1 MKKLLMLVP
10 LLAAVAMITGCEL
23 SRDFVVT
30 VQKEF
35 TVNYNST
42 SIARTE
48 LIDGT
53 TYSDDL
59 EKYAADLKS
68 VDVNRVTYTVTYF
81 NGSNT
86 QEITSAVLSVAPSA
100 GSDFTTLASMSR
112 VNLMSVAA
120 IEKELEYDKAG
131 EKVLEDGLLGD
142 DHSFQLKFAG
152 TANQAPLNFK
162 IKFKIECKVKYEKK
176 LI

>member
-1 MKKLLMLVP
+1 M
-10 LLAAVAMITGCEL
+10 LAAVALMAGCEL

-42 SIARTE
+42 AISKIE

-68 VDVNRVTYTVTYF
+68 VDVTRVTYTVTYF
-81 NGSNT
+81 NGTNT
-86 QEITSAVLSVAPSA
+86 QEITSAVLSVGPSA
-100 GSDFTTLASMSR
+100 GSDFTTLASMSH

-131 EKVLEDGLLGD
+131 ENVLEDGLLGD
-142 DHSFQLKFAG
+142 GHSFQMKFTG

-162 IKFKIECKVKYEKK
+162 IKFKIVCKVKYEKK